1 MSLAAAWLFD
11 DEKEDERAERGLIRI
26 KKSGAVVPRLWH
38 LELRNVLLVGERRG
52 RLSVEQTKKRLRIVY
67 GLPIQTDTNPD
78 LDMTLNLA
86 RAHRLTFYDSLY
98 LELAVRRRAPMA
110 TLDAQLHRAAIA
122 EGLPVV

>member
-67 GLPIQTDTNPD
+67 GLPIQTDTNSD
-78 LDMTLNLA
+78 LDMTLDLA

-98 LELAVRRRAPMA
+98 LELAVRRRAPLA
-110 TLDAQLHRAAIA
+110 TLDTQLHRAAIA

>member
-11 DEKEDERAERGLIRI
+11 DEKEDERAGRGLIRI

-78 LDMTLNLA
+78 LDMTLDLA

-98 LELAVRRRAPMA
+98 LELAVRRRAPLA
-110 TLDAQLHRAAIA
+110 TLDTQLHRAAIA